1 MTGEPLLIYSFQAN
15 PNVPDYSIN
24 RFRNRFLVKNDF
36 WAPFKL
42 KSFGKYRSLTG
53 TPCELFKV
61 FKSDFQNQNSVP
73 SLLPNSNWPS
83 HRFLLLYKNIPMA
96 LDQAFYKNPIHKRN
110 SAFVGYQ
117 LEHRTLLCKSMLL
130 YDT

>member
-1 MTGEPLLIYSFQAN
+1 MTGEPLLIYSFQVN

-96 LDQAFYKNPIHKRN
+96 LDQAFYTNPIHKRK
-110 SAFVGYQ
+110 SAFVGYK
-117 LEHRTLLCKSMLL
+117 LEH
-130 YDT
+130 